1 MTSNALPTDIPLPG
15 DIRGEDGEFHVG
27 TQRVSP
33 DMLIVEPRGQ
43 ADIHTAPA
51 LREALSEAI
60 ESGGKVVVVDLSGVT
75 FVDSMTLGVLL
86 GAVKRL
92 RQRGG
97 ELRIIVDDPHVRR
110 VFEITLLDRVFDLF
124 TDRSLALKRD

>member
-1 MTSNALPTDIPLPG
+1 MRAD
-15 DIRGEDGEFHVG
+15 DGEFHVE
-27 TQRVSP
+27 TQRVAP

-124 TDRSLALKRD
+124 RDRSLALQRD

>member
-1 MTSNALPTDIPLPG
+1 MSGNASASDLQDG
-15 DIRGEDGEFHVG
+15 GEFRIE
-27 TQRVSP
+27 TEQLAP
-33 DMLIVEPRGQ
+33 DMYLIAPRGQ
-43 ADIHTAPA
+43 ADLHTAPA
-51 LREALSEAI
+51 LRERLSEAI
-60 ESGGKVVVVDLSGVT
+60 ESGAKVVVVDLSGVT

-110 VFEITLLDRVFDLF
+110 VFEITLLDRVFDLYAER
-124 TDRSLALKRD
+124 DLALQRG

>member
-1 MTSNALPTDIPLPG
+1 M
-15 DIRGEDGEFHVG
+15 RGF
-27 TQRVSP
+27 
-33 DMLIVEPRGQ
+33 
-43 ADIHTAPA
+43 
-51 LREALSEAI
+51 EAI
-60 ESGGKVVVVDLSGVT
+60 ESGAKVVVVDLSGVT

-110 VFEITLLDRVFDLF
+110 VFEITLLDRVFDLYAE
-124 TDRSLALKRD
+124 RELALQRG

>member
-1 MTSNALPTDIPLPG
+1 MSSNALPANIPAA
-15 DIRGEDGEFHVG
+15 DGEFHVE
-27 TQRVSP
+27 TQRVAP

-43 ADIHTAPA
+43 ADLHTAPA

-124 TDRSLALKRD
+124 RDRSLALQRD